1 MRTKEEWR
9 KAKPNSMFHRLIE
22 LPILQGINLDNLE
35 EILAQVP
42 LHFETF
48 QPNKVIFR
56 QGDSCNGISFV
67 LNGKFTVT
75 HKEEKERY
83 AITEEFENNFTIEPT
98 SMFGLK
104 SEYFSTYKSMTEVH
118 VVTIEKLNFLSLL
131 SKFTIIQMNVFNM
144 MNARTQIVQKRNWLI
159 SPNDIGQRMVHFIS
173 CRLEKPEGA
182 KTISVSFRT
191 LGKLLNS
198 SHITVAM
205 IAKEWE
211 KYDLAQLSSKTIY
224 IPDMAKLYSAVM
236 GEEKE

>member
-1 MRTKEEWR
+1 
-9 KAKPNSMFHRLIE
+9 
-22 LPILQGINLDNLE
+22 
-35 EILAQVP
+35 
-42 LHFETF
+42 
-48 QPNKVIFR
+48 
-56 QGDSCNGISFV
+56 
-67 LNGKFTVT
+67 
-75 HKEEKERY
+75 
-83 AITEEFENNFTIEPT
+83 
-98 SMFGLK
+98 
-104 SEYFSTYKSMTEVH
+104 
-118 VVTIEKLNFLSLL
+118 
-131 SKFTIIQMNVFNM
+131 
-144 MNARTQIVQKRNWLI
+144 
-159 SPNDIGQRMVHFIS
+159 MVHFIS